1 MFKSLNAGIAAT
13 LLVASA
19 SVTAGPY
26 GIGAEATPEMI
37 AGWDI
42 DIRPD
47 GQGLPDGEGSVAEG
61 EGLYEAQCASCH
73 GLFGEGAGRWP
84 YLAGGEDTLDT
95 ADPKKTVGSYWP
107 YASTL
112 WDYIHRAM
120 PYHAA

>member
-47 GQGLPDGEGSVAEG
+47 GGTS
-61 EGLYEAQCASCH
+61 
-73 GLFGEGAGRWP
+73 RW
-84 YLAGGEDTLDT
+84 GGF
-95 ADPKKTVGSYWP
+95 S
-107 YASTL
+107 
-112 WDYIHRAM
+112 RRR
-120 PYHAA
+120 